1 MHRLRARKRLSRW
14 FSTIHQTQK
23 YRHRLHRYIIAL
35 RLLWAFFCHI
45 RGSHHLIQQT
55 KTSWASRMSVVQ
67 SRSNIQKAQTI
78 ELLPNSN
85 EKLRNCCKMSARQ
98 RMDQPIR
105 SLIRISCLSR
115 TLKVW
120 NSLTQSQRQHEFM
133 SIFKL
138 AKPWTIVTNQTFAI
152 CYQMSTT
159 CNSWE
164 AKKHTTCMARDKV
177 RLSHKQRLQTKV
189 CKLPNQ

>member
-23 YRHRLHRYIIAL
+23 YRLRLHRYIIAL

-45 RGSHHLIQQT
+45 RESHHRIQQP
-55 KTSWASRMSVVQ
+55 KTSWASLMPDDQ

-78 ELLPNSN
+78 ELLPNSS

-98 RMDQPIR
+98 RMDQLIR
-105 SLIRISCLSR
+105 SLIHILCLSPIP
-115 TLKVW
+115 KVW
-120 NSLTQSQRQHEFM
+120 SSLTQSLRRREYM

-177 RLSHKQRLQTKV
+177 R
-189 CKLPNQ
+189 